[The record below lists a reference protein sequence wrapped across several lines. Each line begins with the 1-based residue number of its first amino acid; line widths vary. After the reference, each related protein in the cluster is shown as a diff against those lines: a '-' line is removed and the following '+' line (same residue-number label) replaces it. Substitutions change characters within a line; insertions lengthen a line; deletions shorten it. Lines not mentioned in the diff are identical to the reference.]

1 MRLLLLNTNPAV
13 SRLIKLSTDKVGYE
27 LDEFDDYGLV
37 PLVQYDVILVDNEVY
52 EEEALEGVKETSECN
67 YVVYIGQ
74 RGTQKPQGVNVL
86 LEKPFLPTDFLTL
99 LEKAKNTLL
108 SVRVEDPIVLPEQND
123 EEKAFDIDNIDTLDE
138 DEPLTLPIPSDDEDT
153 SLELGEVKLGE
164 MSFEDETLLD
174 AHTQDMPSKNEEELA
189 LDELDDASLLLQEDK
204 SLGAVPAQED
214 DEELLEEGKDEA
226 TPCILDKDDIN
237 EVKQLLDDSDQEE
250 ENEALH
256 EIDDTL
262 AFLDDEDEDEKKE
275 EEDDFAFEEDTKM
288 QDQTDVLSLESLED
302 EDLALEE
309 ASDADEMTIAQ
320 IDEADEEE
328 SEEESEEEILPQE
341 EIIDSFEE
349 TLVEATEE
357 VSEDED
363 EADFPED
370 DALMIPHVDDAVEEL
385 EHEDALLDPV
395 ATIDVAASRTQD
407 ISIASLD
414 DLNENLLKSA
424 FGETIEEDAPESL
437 TPDDSEDVQEEEK
450 IDVIR
455 GEIENSISRSISG
468 LAQSDILREAL
479 KGMRINISITFD
491 EK

>member
-52 EEEALEGVKETSECN
+52 EEEALAGVKETSECN
-67 YVVYIGQ
+67 YVIYIGQ

-99 LEKAKNTLL
+99 LEKAKNMLL
-108 SVRVEDPIVLPEQND
+108 SVRVEDPIVLSEQND

-138 DEPLTLPIPSDDEDT
+138 DEPLTLPIPSEDEDK
-153 SLELGEVKLGE
+153 SLELGELELGE
-164 MSFEDETLLD
+164 MSFEDEKLFNKQ
-174 AHTQDMPSKNEEELA
+174 TQETPSENEEALA
-189 LDELDDASLLLQEDK
+189 LDEFDDASLLLEEDETPDETLVQED
-204 SLGAVPAQED
+204 AD
-214 DEELLEEGKDEA
+214 TLEEAKDEA

-237 EVKQLLDDSDQEE
+237 EVKQLLDDSDEAEE
-250 ENEALH
+250 SDALN

-262 AFLDDEDEDEKKE
+262 AFLNDDEEKR
-275 EEDDFAFEEDTKM
+275 EEDDFVFEEDEKI
-288 QDQTDVLSLESLED
+288 QDETDKLSLAPFED
-302 EDLALEE
+302 EDLTLGKAV
-309 ASDADEMTIAQ
+309 DAHEMPIAQ
-320 IDEADEEE
+320 FDEEDE
-328 SEEESEEEILPQE
+328 KMLPQE

-349 TLVEATEE
+349 TLAESTEE
-357 VSEDED
+357 LSEDED

-370 DALMIPHVDDAVEEL
+370 DALMIPHVDDAVEVI
-385 EHEDALLDPV
+385 EHEDASLESLD
-395 ATIDVAASRTQD
+395 AIDVMVSLPED
-407 ISIASLD
+407 NSIASLD
-414 DLNENLLKSA
+414 DLSENLLKSA
-424 FGETIEEDAPESL
+424 FGEAIDEEMPETL
-437 TPDDSEDVQEEEK
+437 TAACYDNEDTKQEEK

>member
-37 PLVQYDVILVDNEVY
+37 PLIQYDVILVDNEVY
-52 EEEALEGVKETSECN
+52 EEEALESVKETSECH
-67 YVVYIGQ
+67 YVIYIGQ

-108 SVRVEDPIVLPEQND
+108 SVSVENSIVLPEQND

-138 DEPLTLPIPSDDEDT
+138 DEPLTLPIPSDDEDK
-153 SLELGEVKLGE
+153 SLELGELDLGD

-174 AHTQDMPSKNEEELA
+174 AHTQDIPSKPEEEFT
-189 LDELDDASLLLQEDK
+189 LDELNDSSLLLEEDEM
-204 SLGAVPAQED
+204 LGTVLAQED
-214 DEELLEEGKDEA
+214 DKAFEEAKDEA

-250 ENEALH
+250 ENEALN

-262 AFLDDEDEDEKKE
+262 AFLNDEEEKKE
-275 EEDDFAFEEDTKM
+275 EEDDFAFEEDAKT
-288 QDQTDVLSLESLED
+288 QDQTDVLSLGSFED

-309 ASDADEMTIAQ
+309 ASDVHEMPTIAQ
-320 IDEADEEE
+320 VDEEE
-328 SEEESEEEILPQE
+328 AEEETLPQE

-349 TLVEATEE
+349 TLIESPEE
-357 VSEDED
+357 VPEDED

-385 EHEDALLDPV
+385 EHEDASFEPV
-395 ATIDVAASRTQD
+395 ATIDVVASRTED
-407 ISIASLD
+407 TTIASLD

-424 FGETIEEDAPESL
+424 FGEAIDEDSPASLAPCCDQESA
-437 TPDDSEDVQEEEK
+437 QEEEK

>member
-153 SLELGEVKLGE
+153 SLDLGEVELGE

-275 EEDDFAFEEDTKM
+275 EEDDFAFEKDTKM
-288 QDQTDVLSLESLED
+288 QDQTDVISLGAFED

-309 ASDADEMTIAQ
+309 ASDVHEMPTIAQ
-320 IDEADEEE
+320 VDEEE
-328 SEEESEEEILPQE
+328 AEEEILPQE

-349 TLVEATEE
+349 TLIELPEE
-357 VSEDED
+357 VPEDED

-385 EHEDALLDPV
+385 EHEDVSFEPV
-395 ATIDVAASRTQD
+395 TAIDVVASRSQD
-407 ISIASLD
+407 ASIASLD

-424 FGETIEEDAPESL
+424 FGEAIDEDSPASLAPCCDQESA
-437 TPDDSEDVQEEEK
+437 QEEEK

>member
-153 SLELGEVKLGE
+153 SLELGEVELGE

-189 LDELDDASLLLQEDK
+189 LDELDEASLLLEEDEI
-204 SLGAVPAQED
+204 LGTVPVQED
-214 DEELLEEGKDEA
+214 DEELIEEEKGEA

-288 QDQTDVLSLESLED
+288 QDQTDVISLGAFED

-309 ASDADEMTIAQ
+309 ASDVHEMPTIAQ
-320 IDEADEEE
+320 VDEEE
-328 SEEESEEEILPQE
+328 AEEEILPQE

-349 TLVEATEE
+349 TLIELPEE
-357 VSEDED
+357 VPEDED

-385 EHEDALLDPV
+385 EHEDVSFEPV
-395 ATIDVAASRTQD
+395 TAIDVVASRSQD
-407 ISIASLD
+407 ASIASLD

-424 FGETIEEDAPESL
+424 FGEAIDEDSPASLAPCCDQESA
-437 TPDDSEDVQEEEK
+437 QEEEK

>member
-309 ASDADEMTIAQ
+309 ASDVHEMPTIAQ
-320 IDEADEEE
+320 VDEEE
-328 SEEESEEEILPQE
+328 AEEEILPQE

-395 ATIDVAASRTQD
+395 ATIDVVASRTQD

>member
-1 MRLLLLNTNPAV
+1 M
-13 SRLIKLSTDKVGYE
+13 
-27 LDEFDDYGLV
+27 
-37 PLVQYDVILVDNEVY
+37 
-52 EEEALEGVKETSECN
+52 
-67 YVVYIGQ
+67 
-74 RGTQKPQGVNVL
+74 
-86 LEKPFLPTDFLTL
+86 
-99 LEKAKNTLL
+99 
-108 SVRVEDPIVLPEQND
+108 
-123 EEKAFDIDNIDTLDE
+123 
-138 DEPLTLPIPSDDEDT
+138 
-153 SLELGEVKLGE
+153 
-164 MSFEDETLLD
+164 
-174 AHTQDMPSKNEEELA
+174 
-189 LDELDDASLLLQEDK
+189 
-204 SLGAVPAQED
+204 
-214 DEELLEEGKDEA
+214 
-226 TPCILDKDDIN
+226 
-237 EVKQLLDDSDQEE
+237 
-250 ENEALH
+250 H

-262 AFLDDEDEDEKKE
+262 AFLNDEDEDEKKE

-320 IDEADEEE
+320 IDEAG
-328 SEEESEEEILPQE
+328 EEESEEEILPQE

-395 ATIDVAASRTQD
+395 ATIDVVASRTQD

-437 TPDDSEDVQEEEK
+437 MPDDSEDVQEEEK
-450 IDVIR
+450 IYV
-455 GEIENSISRSISG
+455 S
-468 LAQSDILREAL
+468 
-479 KGMRINISITFD
+479 
-491 EK
+491 

>member
-138 DEPLTLPIPSDDEDT
+138 DEPLTLPIASDDEDA
-153 SLELGEVKLGE
+153 SLELGEVELGE
-164 MSFEDETLLD
+164 MSFEDESLLD
-174 AHTQDMPSKNEEELA
+174 AHTQDIPSKNEEELA
-189 LDELDDASLLLQEDK
+189 LDELDDASLLLEEDEM
-204 SLGAVPAQED
+204 LGTVPTQED
-214 DEELLEEGKDEA
+214 DEALEEEKDEA

-275 EEDDFAFEEDTKM
+275 EEDDFAFEEDVKT
-288 QDQTDVLSLESLED
+288 QDQTDVLSLGSLED

-309 ASDADEMTIAQ
+309 ASDVHEMPITQ
-320 IDEADEEE
+320 IDTEEE
-328 SEEESEEEILPQE
+328 EEEEEEILPQE

-349 TLVEATEE
+349 TLVESTEE
-357 VSEDED
+357 ISEDED
-363 EADFPED
+363 DADFPED

-385 EHEDALLDPV
+385 EHEDASLQPLT
-395 ATIDVAASRTQD
+395 AIDVVAPRTENTT
-407 ISIASLD
+407 IASLD

-424 FGETIEEDAPESL
+424 FGEVIDEDTPESL
-437 TPDDSEDVQEEEK
+437 TPCCDQEGVQEEEK